1 MGSLPALSDVGDETL
16 ARYKQMLE
24 LDWKCESY
32 ALKPSPP
39 LGCVPGS
46 PANAPAAAEAKEPRG
61 GGADVIKPPLP
72 GEETQLGPISAGL
85 HGAGG
90 AFNVVSYYTFDRGE
104 VRSAP
109 WPAPPL

>member
-1 MGSLPALSDVGDETL
+1 MTAAPHPTPLRLSGH
-16 ARYKQMLE
+16 
-24 LDWKCESY
+24 LD
-32 ALKPSPP
+32 L
-39 LGCVPGS
+39 
-46 PANAPAAAEAKEPRG
+46 G